1 MCIAYTHDRTR
12 ISFQFLF
19 IQNIYILFENERGWD
34 FVLYHLFIL
43 FSSICLNEAVA
54 QLTDEQRWWRHRVRC
69 CSNRRYVLACSQVCA
84 WSTDLPSTCLQVIES
99 VVRVLGIEKRPFS
112 LLVRHHGRSS
122 LSLKEIL
129 WLLMTVCRGWLVSSK
144 MARSFFVVLFSA
156 TVITTIQLEA
166 DHRAGPPDELVKP
179 GGVPLG
185 CAASPTHHSVKKDAG
200 DHRLIEHWQKLIT
213 DIKRSQ
219 PP

>member
-12 ISFQFLF
+12 ISFKFLF

-99 VVRVLGIEKRPFS
+99 VVRVLGIEKRPES
-112 LLVRHHGRSS
+112 
-122 LSLKEIL
+122 
-129 WLLMTVCRGWLVSSK
+129 
-144 MARSFFVVLFSA
+144 
-156 TVITTIQLEA
+156 
-166 DHRAGPPDELVKP
+166 LVKRRDQARNKNTSGFYDSTRLMRASNWNSARATTDDVSRVHEHTSTHKHANRNGGEDRLLLLRWWP
-179 GGVPLG
+179 GLVN
-185 CAASPTHHSVKKDAG
+185 AK
-200 DHRLIEHWQKLIT
+200 W
-213 DIKRSQ
+213 
-219 PP
+219 

>member
-99 VVRVLGIEKRPFS
+99 VVRVLGIEKR
-112 LLVRHHGRSS
+112 LLCMFDNHFIDVLRVHHTSKLRLAACPNMFNFFYSPDPGSASRRS
-122 LSLKEIL
+122 
-129 WLLMTVCRGWLVSSK
+129 
-144 MARSFFVVLFSA
+144 
-156 TVITTIQLEA
+156 
-166 DHRAGPPDELVKP
+166 
-179 GGVPLG
+179 
-185 CAASPTHHSVKKDAG
+185 
-200 DHRLIEHWQKLIT
+200 
-213 DIKRSQ
+213 
-219 PP
+219 

>member
-99 VVRVLGIEKRPFS
+99 VARVLGIEKRPQS
-112 LLVRHHGRSS
+112 PRPN
-122 LSLKEIL
+122 IL
-129 WLLMTVCRGWLVSSK
+129 WAEFRLVSRL
-144 MARSFFVVLFSA
+144 AYLTNRSIFVLYYVEF
-156 TVITTIQLEA
+156 
-166 DHRAGPPDELVKP
+166 
-179 GGVPLG
+179 
-185 CAASPTHHSVKKDAG
+185 SVK
-200 DHRLIEHWQKLIT
+200 L
-213 DIKRSQ
+213 SQ
-219 PP
+219 NNIWIS